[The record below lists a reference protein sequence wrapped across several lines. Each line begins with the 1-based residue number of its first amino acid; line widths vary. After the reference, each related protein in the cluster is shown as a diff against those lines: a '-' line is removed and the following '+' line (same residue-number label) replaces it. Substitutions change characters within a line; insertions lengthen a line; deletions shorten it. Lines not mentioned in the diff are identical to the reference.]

1 MRPHEEYLSMNH
13 RLTACSCTSIRRST
27 VFLLA
32 LAGFSLL
39 GVGCGN
45 GNLTSPY
52 VSPQTRQL
60 DSSLVI
66 GPSVARELGYRVD
79 WQYATAGKNLKLLT
93 VQHDSVFALDENNY
107 LTRIDREDG
116 TRVWRIPISYPLAEI
131 QGVTYL
137 PDYNRVLVISGGDL
151 FVLNASDGSQIAR
164 QHLEKIANTEALSF
178 GDQIIYGSRN
188 GQLIWHSHAIAFQ
201 SSGYQIANSIKLMPL
216 NLGRV
221 ILVTGN
227 DGELV
232 VIDASSASKY
242 WSKKLLDGV
251 VAQPAITDSAIYV
264 AGLDQHIWAFDLV
277 SGRNLWRYLT
287 ESPLTDSPVVIGDLV
302 FQQVPAKGL
311 ICFKALPIS
320 KPGGEIVWSDPN
332 VAGNVVTTRRENLII
347 WNQDNKQM
355 DVLTSQRGGHVSTIN
370 LPFVDKLMTTSTVEG
385 DLYAYH
391 RDGRVVRLVPR
402 N

>member
-52 VSPQTRQL
+52 ISPQTRQL

-66 GPSVARELGYRVD
+66 GPTVARELGYQVD

-201 SSGYQIANSIKLMPL
+201 SNGYQIANSIKLMPL

-264 AGLDQHIWAFDLV
+264 AGLDQHIWAFDLG
-277 SGRNLWRYLT
+277 SGRNLWRYLA

-311 ICFKALPIS
+311 ICFEALPKS

-347 WNQDNKQM
+347 WNQKNKQM
-355 DVLTSQRGGHVSTIN
+355 DVLTSQRGGHVSTII

>member
-32 LAGFSLL
+32 LAGYSLL

-66 GPSVARELGYRVD
+66 GPSVARELGYQVD

-201 SSGYQIANSIKLMPL
+201 SNGYQIANSIKLMPL

-264 AGLDQHIWAFDLV
+264 AGLDQHIWAFDLG

-311 ICFKALPIS
+311 ICFEALPKS

-347 WNQDNKQM
+347 WNQKNKQM
-355 DVLTSQRGGHVSTIN
+355 DVLTSQRGGHVSTII

>member
-1 MRPHEEYLSMNH
+1 MNH
-13 RLTACSCTSIRRST
+13 RLTARSCTSICRST

-45 GNLTSPY
+45 GDLTSRRY
-52 VSPQTRQL
+52 ISDVSPQTRQL

-66 GPSVARELGYRVD
+66 GSTVARDLGYRVD
-79 WQYATAGKNLKLLT
+79 WQYPVAGKNLKLLT

-151 FVLNASDGSQIAR
+151 FVLNAPDGSQIGR

-201 SSGYQIANSIKLMPL
+201 SNGYHIANSIKLTPL
-216 NLGRV
+216 NQGQLIV
-221 ILVTGN
+221 VTGN
-227 DGELV
+227 GGELV

-251 VAQPAITDSAIYV
+251 VAQPVIGNGAVYV
-264 AGLDQHIWAFDLV
+264 AGLDQHIWAFDLG

-302 FQQVPAKGL
+302 FQQVPEEGL
-311 ICFKALPIS
+311 ICFEALPRS

-347 WNQDNKQM
+347 WNQQNQQM
-355 DVLTSQRGGHVSTIN
+355 DVLTSLRGGHVSTIN
-370 LPFVDKLMTTSTVEG
+370 LPFVDKLMATSTVEG

>member
-1 MRPHEEYLSMNH
+1 MNH

-52 VSPQTRQL
+52 ISPQTRQL

-66 GPSVARELGYRVD
+66 GPTVARELGYQVD

-164 QHLEKIANTEALSF
+164 QHLEKIANTEALSY

-201 SSGYQIANSIKLMPL
+201 SNGYQIANSIKLMPL

-264 AGLDQHIWAFDLV
+264 AGLDQHIWAFDLG

-311 ICFKALPIS
+311 ICFEALPKS

-347 WNQDNKQM
+347 WNQKNKQM
-355 DVLTSQRGGHVSTIN
+355 DVLTSQRGGHVSTII